1 MGGPAAEAPR
11 APGPLVE
18 ELRGGRAR
26 GLSPAGMPCFV
37 WYPLLLWAS
46 QPQVSPGG
54 AAGLWGHRRLRWPVP
69 PAYRLR
75 DEGRLIV
82 PRAYRARSGSRTL
95 RLSQRRADWRRRAPV
110 SSAEYKAGF
119 YISLETGSGLLCRV
133 QGRLYKAGF
142 YISLETGSGLLCRVQ
157 GRLLYIAGDGLRS
170 SGSWRPHT
178 PPPPPLPACVGKARL
193 PGCGPAEEGAGPA
206 RAKSSRARDSPGV

>member
-18 ELRGGRAR
+18 ELRGGPAR

-133 QGRLYKAGF
+133 QGRL
-142 YISLETGSGLLCRVQ
+142 
-157 GRLLYIAGDGLRS
+157 LYIAGDGLRS